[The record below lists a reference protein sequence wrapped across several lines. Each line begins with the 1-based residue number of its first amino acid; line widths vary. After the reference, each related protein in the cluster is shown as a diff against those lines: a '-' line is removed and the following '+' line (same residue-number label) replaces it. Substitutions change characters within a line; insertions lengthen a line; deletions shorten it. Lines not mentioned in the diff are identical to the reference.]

1 MVKLLYWY
9 VLIGGYWFPRRQI
22 EADHEKETQDLQK
35 SWMEL
40 RHVVRYVYREAGTGL
55 AQTQDSNDNN
65 AIPDVSKM
73 KELVHR

>member
-1 MVKLLYWY
+1 MLLRNYHISIY
-9 VLIGGYWFPRRQI
+9 LEFRYSKSN

-35 SWMEL
+35 AWMKL
-40 RHVVRYVYREAGTGL
+40 RQVVRYVYRAAGTGL
-55 AQTQDSNDNN
+55 AQTQESNNN